1 MRKLAGFLGLT
12 IGGAIGWWLGAYVGL
27 FSAFVVSTVGS
38 GVGLYYA
45 RRAADEYLP

>member
-1 MRKLAGFLGLT
+1 VRKLGGLLGLT
-12 IGGAIGWWLGAYVGL
+12 IGGAAGWWLGAYFGV

-45 RRAADEYLP
+45 RRIIDEHLP